1 MISTSVNENIVAD
14 VEMVK
19 ECTDETLRN
28 MYINDLLTEYGSRGV
43 HEFVRLSGELMK
55 NRIRMKLNVHPKA
68 WAFTLKYA
76 EDIVELR
83 RNEVYERLHN
93 GTLED

>member
-1 MISTSVNENIVAD
+1 MISTSVNESIVAD

-19 ECTDETLRN
+19 ECADETLRD
-28 MYINDLLTEYGSRGV
+28 MYINDLITEYGSRGV
-43 HEFVRLSGELMK
+43 HEFIRLSGELMK

-76 EDIVELR
+76 EDIVNLR
-83 RNEVYERLHN
+83 RTEAYERLHN
-93 GTLED
+93 GMLDK

>member
-1 MISTSVNENIVAD
+1 MISTSVNANIVAD

-93 GTLED
+93 GTLEN

>member
-1 MISTSVNENIVAD
+1 MISTSVNASNVAD

-28 MYINDLLTEYGSRGV
+28 MYINDLISEYGSRGV

-68 WAFTLKYA
+68 WAFTMKYA

-83 RNEVYERLHN
+83 RNDVYNRLHN
-93 GTLED
+93 GTLKD